1 MLTNKLGLWY
11 TLTMEN
17 KNAMEVIKV
26 KTWDVKS
33 YDERGKQIEF
43 AQTHWTGDTKD
54 LEELLYILYE
64 IEPKHSH
71 WAEQIEAT
79 NFAAFTYHG
88 YYDVGVYIDNST
100 NTIKIID
107 IV

>member
-1 MLTNKLGLWY
+1 MK
-11 TLTMEN
+11 
-17 KNAMEVIKV
+17 A
-26 KTWDVKS
+26 WDVKS

-43 AQTHWTGDTKD
+43 AQTNWTGEAKD

-79 NFAAFTYHG
+79 NFAGFTYHG
-88 YYDVGVYIDNST
+88 YYDVGVYIDYNT

-107 IV
+107 IA

>member
-1 MLTNKLGLWY
+1 
-11 TLTMEN
+11 ME
-17 KNAMEVIKV
+17 
-26 KTWDVKS
+26 TWDVKS

-43 AQTHWTGDTKD
+43 AQTHWAGDTKD

-64 IEPKHSH
+64 IEPKHIH

-88 YYDVGVYIDNST
+88 CYDMGVYIDYDT
-100 NTIKIID
+100 NTIKIMD
-107 IV
+107 IA